1 MSHGQ
6 NLKKLAIFGDCHFSP
21 TISKKGIMYTYTYKF
36 FANIFFG
43 FSPAS
48 GWKIMRDAMSCMQL
62 DHGCYPIAALADLIE
77 VAHILA
83 VMADLSTF
91 EPWQVQLVTGY
102 YDWAFFS
109 GGP

>member
-1 MSHGQ
+1 
-6 NLKKLAIFGDCHFSP
+6 
-21 TISKKGIMYTYTYKF
+21 MYTYTYKF